1 MAVSRAERRQARHD
15 RVAAVMGETATDRA
29 LDLLE
34 LLELA
39 WHDCCGEVAPPED
52 VIDDILIVGA
62 GTLDGLI
69 GAARLA
75 VIDRRDLR
83 VVADALRR

>member
-1 MAVSRAERRQARHD
+1 MVFGEH
-15 RVAAVMGETATDRA
+15 RVGAA

-39 WHDCCGEVAPPED
+39 WHDCYHDISPPEEI
-52 VIDDILIVGA
+52 IDDVLLLSRGSIEK
-62 GTLDGLI
+62 LI

-75 VIDRRDLR
+75 VADWRDLKVAADIDRGSTT
-83 VVADALRR
+83 